1 MVLCPHSVLNW
12 LDQYFPNCYNIHI
25 NSKQEPQMQVRE
37 LIELL
42 SQFDPES
49 PVLSSQAG
57 GEYESDLSG
66 LEVEVCDGV
75 VWLRD

>member
-1 MVLCPHSVLNW
+1 
-12 LDQYFPNCYNIHI
+12 
-25 NSKQEPQMQVRE
+25 MQVRE

-57 GEYESDLSG
+57 GEYESDLSS

>member
-1 MVLCPHSVLNW
+1 
-12 LDQYFPNCYNIHI
+12 
-25 NSKQEPQMQVRE
+25 MQVRE

-42 SQFDPES
+42 SQFDPDS
-49 PVLSSQAG
+49 QVLMEQAG

>member
-1 MVLCPHSVLNW
+1 
-12 LDQYFPNCYNIHI
+12 
-25 NSKQEPQMQVRE
+25 MQVRE

-49 PVLSSQAG
+49 QVLLSQAG
-57 GEYESDLSG
+57 GEYESDLSQ

>member
-1 MVLCPHSVLNW
+1 
-12 LDQYFPNCYNIHI
+12 
-25 NSKQEPQMQVRE
+25 MQVRE

-42 SQFDPES
+42 SQLDQES
-49 PVLSSQAG
+49 EVLGSYNG

-66 LEVEVCDGV
+66 LEIEVCDGV